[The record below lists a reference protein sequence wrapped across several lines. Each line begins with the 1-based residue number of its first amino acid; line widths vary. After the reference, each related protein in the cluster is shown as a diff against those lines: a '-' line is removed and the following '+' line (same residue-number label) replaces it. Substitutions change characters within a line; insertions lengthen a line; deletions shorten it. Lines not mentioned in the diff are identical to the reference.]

1 MAYINLPLGSA
12 LAFNGNGVT
21 EHNRSELGVEIQR
34 IESSDRMAN
43 GAMRKYV
50 VADKRKWNVSWE
62 MCPNDATKTVDGK
75 WGGTNLLTFYSTTPG
90 VFTLTVK
97 NGSSTET
104 YNAVITDFSYDIIK
118 RSTIADAWNIN
129 MTIEEA

>member
-12 LAFNGNGVT
+12 LAFNGNAIT
-21 EHNRSELGVEIQR
+21 EHNRSELGVDIDR

-43 GAMRKYV
+43 GALRKYV
-50 VADKRKWNVSWE
+50 VADKKKWTVSWD
-62 MCPNDATKTVDGK
+62 MCPNDTTKTVDGK
-75 WGGTNLLTFYSTTPG
+75 WGGSNLLSFYSSTPG

-104 YNAVITDFSYDIIK
+104 YNAVITEFSYDIVK
-118 RSTIADAWNIN
+118 RSSVADAWNIN